1 MLILKDYEAVEDEVS
16 NKVMSSL
23 EEKHNT
29 EMKVVPYYN
38 AHVYVQKKEGKG
50 KLLPQKWRGLQ
61 MKGKSGKVKW

>member
-50 KLLPQKWRGLQ
+50 KLLPQK
-61 MKGKSGKVKW
+61 